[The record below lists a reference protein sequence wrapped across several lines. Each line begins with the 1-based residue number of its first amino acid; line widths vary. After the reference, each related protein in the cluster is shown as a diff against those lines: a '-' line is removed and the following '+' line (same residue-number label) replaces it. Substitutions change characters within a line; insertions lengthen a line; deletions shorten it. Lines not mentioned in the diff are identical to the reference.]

1 MAHISAEGTTKSGDR
16 RGTSLDDE
24 NILHS
29 VREGSPES
37 NQESNK
43 SESNSN
49 KRVIELVADSQA
61 ISNYSSGKKD
71 EQTELGRNDG
81 NICDSGL
88 LSQPVSPSTSRK

>member
-1 MAHISAEGTTKSGDR
+1 MAHISSEETTKSGLP

-37 NQESNK
+37 NK
-43 SESNSN
+43 SESN

-61 ISNYSSGKKD
+61 ISIYSSGKKD

>member
-29 VREGSPES
+29 VRVGSPE
-37 NQESNK
+37 NNK
-43 SESNSN
+43 S
-49 KRVIELVADSQA
+49 VIELVADSQA
-61 ISNYSSGKKD
+61 ISTFSIGKKD